1 MHPAPKADLRS
12 LFEQALD
19 LPPID
24 RANFL
29 RDLQFKSPI
38 LYKQLRS
45 LLFAHEGPSAFFE
58 QDGGLWAQI
67 TPADLTGRR
76 FGAYS
81 IVGEIGRGG
90 MGAVYKASRADEAF
104 HKTVAI
110 KLISGGAI
118 LSDSAL
124 DAFRRERQILA
135 QLEHPNI
142 ARLLDGGS
150 TDDGFLFLIMEF
162 VDGLP
167 LDKYIESHQPS
178 VEEILKL
185 VIDVTI
191 AVSFAHRNLV
201 VHRDLKPSNILVTEL
216 GEVKLLDF
224 GIAKVLNPDR
234 NDTATVAVRLTPEF
248 ASPEQIRGQAIS
260 TATDVYS
267 LGVLLFHVL
276 TGGAKP
282 YRATS
287 KAVPDILQAV
297 LDSEVPRPSS
307 VAPQAFVRKLQGD
320 LDNIILKAMAKEPER
335 RYASVDQLR
344 EDLNRHLDGRP
355 ILAQADNWTYRFG
368 KFIRRHRLAASAAVL
383 LLLTIGAGTLTT
395 LQQARIAHDQRS
407 AAELA
412 RALAEDQRKAAESQ
426 RQLAILSQ
434 AQADKQRLL
443 AEQRTEEAL
452 TERGR
457 AESQRASAE
466 TRYQSVRS
474 LATAILFDVNESLRG
489 IPGSGPARKQAVLA
503 ALKHLE
509 ALAQK
514 SGDDLALTE
523 DLATAYEQTAEI
535 MDSLFE
541 DSREASSLA
550 IPALLKAV
558 RLRARLMQAPK
569 SGNSESIHLA
579 EAQRQLGNS
588 QLNASQAEAAIKSY
602 TASILSASI
611 ANPSADSLR
620 VVALAHS
627 NLCTANT
634 LQGNHRAALPECRE
648 AVRILDAI
656 LPAPKSDIP
665 RLRLL
670 THLRYGNALRREQQT
685 DAALAE
691 FRAATEALDPLDT
704 PSAPILTELLKAIK
718 AVTPNESVQRLL
730 SLALRKQGVLN
741 AKAGLR
747 DQSLES
753 FEQAMRLNTPE
764 APPMKEVI
772 LYADACIEQAEA
784 LAQFRNGQVRQ
795 AIEVSK
801 KALSRLGESSSGPAG
816 LLRSEI
822 QESIR
827 SFDHAPAQ
835 PPQ

>member
-124 DAFRRERQILA
+124 DSFRRERQILA

-150 TDDGFLFLIMEF
+150 TDDGFLYLIMEF

-167 LDKYIESHQPS
+167 LDKYIESHKPS

-185 VIDVTI
+185 FIDVTI

-234 NDTATVAVRLTPEF
+234 NDTATIAVRLTPEF

-260 TATDVYS
+260 TASDVYS

-287 KAVPDILQAV
+287 QAVPDILQAV

-307 VAPQAFVRKLQGD
+307 VAPQALVRKLRGD
-320 LDNIILKAMAKEPER
+320 LDNIILKAMSKEPER

-344 EDLNRHLDGRP
+344 EDINRHLSGRP
-355 ILAQADNWTYRFG
+355 ILAQADNWSYRFG
-368 KFIRRHRLAASAAVL
+368 KFIRRHRLAASAAALV
-383 LLLTIGAGTLTT
+383 LLTITAGTLTT

-407 AAELA
+407 AAESA
-412 RALAEDQRKAAESQ
+412 RAIAEDQTKAAESQ
-426 RQLAILSQ
+426 RQLALLSQ
-434 AQADKQRLL
+434 QQADKQRLL
-443 AEQRTEEAL
+443 AEQRTQEAL

-474 LATAILFDVNESLRG
+474 LATAILFDVNETLRDL
-489 IPGSGPARKQAVLA
+489 PGSGPARKQAVLA

-558 RLRARLMQAPK
+558 RLRTRLMQAPK
-569 SGNSESIHLA
+569 AGNNESIRLA
-579 EAQRQLGNS
+579 ETQRQLGNS
-588 QLNASQAEAAIKSY
+588 QLNAAQVDAAIQSY
-602 TASILSASI
+602 AASIVSASI
-611 ANPSADSLR
+611 PNSSGDSLR
-620 VVALAHS
+620 VVALARS

-634 LQGNHRAALPECRE
+634 IQGNHKAALPECRE
-648 AVRILDAI
+648 AVRILDSIAVT
-656 LPAPKSDIP
+656 PKSDIA

-670 THLRYGNALRREQQT
+670 THLRYGNALRRQQQP
-685 DAALAE
+685 DAALGE
-691 FRAATEALDPLDT
+691 YRAATEALDPLDT
-704 PSAPILTELLKAIK
+704 PSAPILSELMLAIK
-718 AVTPNESVQRLL
+718 ATTPNESVQRLL
-730 SLALRKQGVLN
+730 SQAFRKQGVLN
-741 AKAGLR
+741 ARAGQR

-753 FEQAMRLNTPE
+753 FEQAMRLNAPVS
-764 APPMKEVI
+764 PPMKDVI
-772 LYADACIEQAEA
+772 LYADACIQQAEA
-784 LAQFRNGQVRQ
+784 ISQFRSGQVRQ
-795 AIEVSK
+795 AIEASK
-801 KALSRLGESSSGPAG
+801 KALSHLGESTSGPAS

-822 QESIR
+822 EESIR
-827 SFDHAPAQ
+827 SFELTLAQ